1 MTGLLSAF
9 LAEVVIV
16 TYRAYSK
23 SGVAGGGIP
32 VPAAAPINLPLPAY
46 YTAPIIAYG
55 ALALVPASGQQ
66 FASMVGWGLVVA
78 TLLKL
83 WDPSNPWSVANSPQP
98 SKPAGAPD
106 LTRTQAPTF
115 MGPLPA

>member
-23 SGVAGGGIP
+23 SGVAGGGISTP
-32 VPAAAPINLPLPAY
+32 DQAPLNLPLPSY
-46 YTAPIIAYG
+46 YTAPILAYG
-55 ALALVPASGQQ
+55 ALALIPASGQQ

-78 TLLKL
+78 TLLNL
-83 WDPSNPWSVANSPQP
+83 WDPATPTTIAPKKGQVA
-98 SKPAGAPD
+98 
-106 LTRTQAPTF
+106 
-115 MGPLPA
+115 

>member
-1 MTGLLSAF
+1 VTGLLSAF

-16 TYRAYSK
+16 TYRTYSR
-23 SGVAGGGIP
+23 SGVAGGGLQ
-32 VPAAAPINLPLPAY
+32 VPAQAPMNLPLPSY

-66 FASMVGWGLVVA
+66 FASLVGWGLVVA

-83 WDPSNPWSVANSPQP
+83 WDPTVGTKQVPTLKTTVAQAAAY
-98 SKPAGAPD
+98 KPTA
-106 LTRTQAPTF
+106 
-115 MGPLPA
+115 